1 MTKTVIGIDLGTTN
15 SLVAIIEEDS
25 LRVIPDNEGRKLLPS
40 VVALSAS
47 GVQVG
52 YAAKA
57 RINDPETVV
66 VYSAKRLMGRS
77 FQDVTGEIGRL
88 AYPVENV
95 AGLPLIP
102 DPARNRHL
110 SAPQIGA
117 MVLSEL
123 RKRAEV
129 ALGRPVTD
137 AVITVPAYFNDAQRQ
152 ATKDAGEMA
161 GLNVLRI
168 LNEPTAAALAYG
180 FGAGKDGLYAVYDL
194 GGGTFDFSLLSI
206 RRGVFEV
213 KATSGDT
220 HLGGDDFD
228 QAIIDHWTRL
238 MPSGVDMG
246 RPEVRDLLR
255 KEAEKAK
262 IALTDQ
268 EEVVVSIPSL
278 GFAGTLTRKQMNALV
293 EPLVQRTL
301 APVHRA
307 LADAGVTPDEID
319 GVILVGGATRLRRI
333 KEAVAEL
340 FQKPVHDDHDPDLV
354 VAEGAAVQGDILSGQ
369 RRDMLLLDVTP
380 LSLGIETMGGVMSP
394 LIPRNTTIPTQTKE
408 LFTTFLDGQTKVDIH
423 VLQGEREMVK
433 DNRSLARFSLSDI
446 APMTAGA
453 ARIEVTFTID
463 ANGILDV
470 RALDQR
476 TGHSQGVVVHP
487 SYGISKD
494 TVREMIKE
502 SFQHAQEDFKTRM
515 LIDSRTEA
523 TTVTN
528 ATRRALD
535 KLGPDILPDEERA
548 TINAQLDRLEEAVK
562 GEDAKLI
569 RDETATLDQVTRP
582 LAERL
587 MNSSVQ
593 DALGG
598 KALPETPTEEGV
610 SRG

>member
-1 MTKTVIGIDLGTTN
+1 VTRTVIGIDLGTTN
-15 SLVAIIEEDS
+15 SLVAIIENGK
-25 LRVIPDNEGRKLLPS
+25 LRVIPDTEGRKLLPS
-40 VVALSAS
+40 VVALSSS
-47 GVQVG
+47 GIQVG
-52 YAAKA
+52 FAAKA
-57 RINDPETVV
+57 RLNDPETVV
-66 VYSAKRLMGRS
+66 VYSAKRMMGRS
-77 FQDVTGEIGRL
+77 FADVEQEIGQL
-88 AYPVENV
+88 AYPVENLD
-95 AGLPLIP
+95 GLPMIP
-102 DPARNRHL
+102 DQFRKRHL

-117 MVLSEL
+117 IILSEL

-129 ALGRPVTD
+129 ALGQTVTD

-168 LNEPTAAALAYG
+168 LNEPTSAALAYG

-228 QAIIDHWTRL
+228 QAIIDQWMNL
-238 MPSGVDMG
+238 LPKGVNKNL
-246 RPEVRDLLR
+246 PEVRDLLR

-262 IALTDQ
+262 IALSGTTQ
-268 EEVVVSIPSL
+268 VAVSVPTIGL
-278 GFAGTLTRKQMNALV
+278 ETTLSRETMNKWV

-301 APVHRA
+301 LPVHKA
-307 LADAGVTPDEID
+307 LSDAGVLPGEVD
-319 GVILVGGATRLRRI
+319 GVILVGGATRLLRI
-333 KEAVAEL
+333 KEAVRDL
-340 FQKPVHDDHDPDLV
+340 FQRPIYDEHDPDLV
-354 VAEGAAVQGDILSGQ
+354 VGEGAAVQGDILSGA
-369 RRDMLLLDVTP
+369 RKDMLLLDVTP
-380 LSLGIETMGGVMSP
+380 LSLGIETMGGVMSS
-394 LIPRNTTIPTQTKE
+394 LIPRNTTIPTQAKE
-408 LFTTFLDGQTKVDIH
+408 LFTTFLDGQVKVDIH
-423 VLQGEREMVK
+423 VLQGEREMAK
-433 DNRSLARFSLSDI
+433 DNRSLARFSLTDI
-446 APMTAGA
+446 TPMTAGA

-502 SFQHAQEDFKTRM
+502 SFQHAQEDFQARM

-523 TTVTN
+523 TTVIN
-528 ATRRALD
+528 ATRRALE
-535 KLGPDILPDEERA
+535 KLGQDILPDEERLL
-548 TINAQLDRLEEAVK
+548 INNQLDTLEKAVK
-562 GEDAKLI
+562 GEDAKVI
-569 RDETATLDQVTRP
+569 RDETSALDQVTRP

-587 MNSSVQ
+587 MNTSVQ

-598 KALPETPTEEGV
+598 QALPVTKREA
-610 SRG
+610 

>member
-1 MTKTVIGIDLGTTN
+1 VTRTVIGIDLGTTN
-15 SLVAIIEEDS
+15 SLVAIMEDGK
-25 LRVIPDNEGRKLLPS
+25 LRVIPDTEGRKLLPS
-40 VVALSAS
+40 VVALSSS

-52 YAAKA
+52 FAAKS
-57 RINDPETVV
+57 RLNDPETIV

-77 FQDVTGEIGRL
+77 FSDVEQEIGQL

-95 AGLPLIP
+95 DGLPLIP
-102 DPARNRHL
+102 DPFRKRHL

-117 MVLSEL
+117 MILSEL

-129 ALGRPVTD
+129 ALGQTVTD

-168 LNEPTAAALAYG
+168 LNEPTSAALAYG

-228 QAIIDHWTRL
+228 QAIIDQWL
-238 MPSGVDMG
+238 GILPKGVDQS

-262 IALTDQ
+262 IALSQNT
-268 EEVVVSIPSL
+268 EVAVSVPAIGL
-278 GFAGTLTRKQMNALV
+278 ETTLSRETMNKWV

-301 APVHRA
+301 IPVHKA
-307 LADAGVTPDEID
+307 LSDAGVLPGEVD
-319 GVILVGGATRLRRI
+319 GVILVGGATRLLRV
-333 KEAVAEL
+333 KEAVEEL
-340 FQKPVHDDHDPDLV
+340 FRRPVYDEHDPDLV
-354 VAEGAAVQGDILSGQ
+354 VGEGAAVQGDILSGS
-369 RRDMLLLDVTP
+369 RKDMLLLDVTP
-380 LSLGIETMGGVMSP
+380 LSLGIETMGGVMSS
-394 LIPRNTTIPTQTKE
+394 LIPRNTTIPTQAKE
-408 LFTTFLDGQTKVDIH
+408 LFTTFLDGQVKVDIH
-423 VLQGEREMVK
+423 VLQGEREMAK
-433 DNRSLARFSLSDI
+433 DNRSLARFSLTDI
-446 APMTAGA
+446 TPMTAGA

-476 TGHSQGVVVHP
+476 TGRSQGVVVHP

-502 SFQHAQEDFKTRM
+502 SFQHAQEDFQTRM

-523 TTVTN
+523 TTVIN
-528 ATRRALD
+528 ATRRALE
-535 KLGPDILPDEERA
+535 KLGPDILPDEERSM
-548 TINAQLDRLEEAVK
+548 INKQLDTLEKAVK

-569 RDETATLDQVTRP
+569 RDETSALDQVTRP

-587 MNSSVQ
+587 MNTSVQ

-598 KALPETPTEEGV
+598 KSLPEPEREA
-610 SRG
+610 

>member
-1 MTKTVIGIDLGTTN
+1 MTRTVIGIDLGTTN
-15 SLVAIIEEDS
+15 SLVAIMEDGK
-25 LRVIPDNEGRKLLPS
+25 LRVIPDTEGRKLLPS
-40 VVALSAS
+40 VVALSSS

-52 YAAKA
+52 FAAKA
-57 RINDPETVV
+57 RLNDPETIV

-77 FQDVTGEIGRL
+77 FDDVQQEIAQL

-95 AGLPLIP
+95 DGLPLIP
-102 DPARNRHL
+102 DPFRKRHL

-117 MVLSEL
+117 MILSEL

-129 ALGRPVTD
+129 ALGQTVTD

-168 LNEPTAAALAYG
+168 LNEPTSAALAYG

-228 QAIIDHWTRL
+228 QAIIDQWL
-238 MPSGVDMG
+238 GILPKGVDQS

-262 IALTDQ
+262 IALSQNT
-268 EEVVVSIPSL
+268 EVAVSVPAIGL
-278 GFAGTLTRKQMNALV
+278 ETTLSRETMNKWV

-301 APVHRA
+301 IPVHKA
-307 LADAGVTPDEID
+307 LSDAGVLPGEVD
-319 GVILVGGATRLRRI
+319 GVILVGGATRLLRV
-333 KEAVAEL
+333 KEAVEEL
-340 FQKPVHDDHDPDLV
+340 FRRPVYDEHDPDLV
-354 VAEGAAVQGDILSGQ
+354 VGEGAAVQGDILSGS
-369 RRDMLLLDVTP
+369 RKDMLLLDVTP
-380 LSLGIETMGGVMSP
+380 LSLGIETMGGVMSS
-394 LIPRNTTIPTQTKE
+394 LIPRNTTIPTQAKE
-408 LFTTFLDGQTKVDIH
+408 LFTTFLDGQVKVDIH
-423 VLQGEREMVK
+423 VLQGEREMAK
-433 DNRSLARFSLSDI
+433 DNRSLARFSLTDI
-446 APMTAGA
+446 TPMTAGA

-476 TGHSQGVVVHP
+476 TGRSQGVVVHP

-502 SFQHAQEDFKTRM
+502 SFQHAQEDFQTRM

-523 TTVTN
+523 TTVIN
-528 ATRRALD
+528 ATRRALE
-535 KLGPDILPDEERA
+535 KLGPDILPDEERSM
-548 TINAQLDRLEEAVK
+548 INKQLDTLEKAVK

-569 RDETATLDQVTRP
+569 RDETSALDQVTRP

-587 MNSSVQ
+587 MNTSVQ

-598 KALPETPTEEGV
+598 KSLPEPEREA
-610 SRG
+610 

>member
-1 MTKTVIGIDLGTTN
+1 MTRTVIGIDLGTTN
-15 SLVAIIEEDS
+15 SLVAIMEDGK
-25 LRVIPDNEGRKLLPS
+25 LRVIPDTEGRKLLPS
-40 VVALSAS
+40 VVALSSS

-52 YAAKA
+52 FAAKA
-57 RINDPETVV
+57 RLNDPETIV

-77 FQDVTGEIGRL
+77 FSDVEQEIGQL

-95 AGLPLIP
+95 DGLPLIP
-102 DPARNRHL
+102 DPFRKRHL

-117 MVLSEL
+117 MILSEL

-129 ALGRPVTD
+129 ALGQTVTD

-168 LNEPTAAALAYG
+168 LNEPTSAALAYG

-228 QAIIDHWTRL
+228 QAIIDQWL
-238 MPSGVDMG
+238 GILPKGVDQS

-262 IALTDQ
+262 IALSQNT
-268 EEVVVSIPSL
+268 EVAVSVPAIGL
-278 GFAGTLTRKQMNALV
+278 ETTLSRETMNKWV

-301 APVHRA
+301 IPVHKA
-307 LADAGVTPDEID
+307 LSDAGVLPGEVD
-319 GVILVGGATRLRRI
+319 GVILVGGATRLLRV
-333 KEAVAEL
+333 KEAVEEL
-340 FQKPVHDDHDPDLV
+340 FRRPVYDEHDPDLV
-354 VAEGAAVQGDILSGQ
+354 VGEGAAVQGDILSGS
-369 RRDMLLLDVTP
+369 RKDMLLLDVTP
-380 LSLGIETMGGVMSP
+380 LSLGIETMGGVMSS
-394 LIPRNTTIPTQTKE
+394 LIPRNTTIPTQAKE
-408 LFTTFLDGQTKVDIH
+408 LFTTFLDGQVKVDIH
-423 VLQGEREMVK
+423 VLQGEREMAK
-433 DNRSLARFSLSDI
+433 DNRSLARFSLTDI
-446 APMTAGA
+446 TPMTAGA

-476 TGHSQGVVVHP
+476 TGRSQGVVVHP

-502 SFQHAQEDFKTRM
+502 SFQHAQEDFQTRM

-523 TTVTN
+523 TTVIN
-528 ATRRALD
+528 ATRRALE
-535 KLGPDILPDEERA
+535 KLGPDILPDEERSM
-548 TINAQLDRLEEAVK
+548 INKQLDTLEKAVK

-569 RDETATLDQVTRP
+569 RDETSALDQVTRP

-587 MNSSVQ
+587 MNTSVQ

-598 KALPETPTEEGV
+598 KSLPEPEREA
-610 SRG
+610 

>member
-1 MTKTVIGIDLGTTN
+1 M
-15 SLVAIIEEDS
+15 EDGK
-25 LRVIPDNEGRKLLPS
+25 LRVIPDTEGRKLLPS
-40 VVALSAS
+40 VVALSSS

-52 YAAKA
+52 FAAKS
-57 RINDPETVV
+57 RLNDPETIV

-77 FQDVTGEIGRL
+77 FSDVEQEIGQL

-95 AGLPLIP
+95 DGLPLIP
-102 DPARNRHL
+102 DPFRKRHL

-117 MVLSEL
+117 MILSEL

-129 ALGRPVTD
+129 ALGQTVTD

-168 LNEPTAAALAYG
+168 LNEPTSAALAYG

-228 QAIIDHWTRL
+228 QAIIDQWL
-238 MPSGVDMG
+238 GILPKGVDQS

-262 IALTDQ
+262 IALSQNT
-268 EEVVVSIPSL
+268 EVAVSVPAIGL
-278 GFAGTLTRKQMNALV
+278 ETTLSRETMNKWV

-301 APVHRA
+301 IPVHKA
-307 LADAGVTPDEID
+307 LSDAGVLPGEVD
-319 GVILVGGATRLRRI
+319 GVILVGGATRLLRV
-333 KEAVAEL
+333 KEAVEEL
-340 FQKPVHDDHDPDLV
+340 FRRPVYDEHDPDLV
-354 VAEGAAVQGDILSGQ
+354 VGEGAAVQGDILSGS
-369 RRDMLLLDVTP
+369 RKDMLLLDVTP
-380 LSLGIETMGGVMSP
+380 LSLGIETMGGVMSS
-394 LIPRNTTIPTQTKE
+394 LIPRNTTIPTQAKE
-408 LFTTFLDGQTKVDIH
+408 LFTTFLDGQVKVDIH
-423 VLQGEREMVK
+423 VLQGEREMAK
-433 DNRSLARFSLSDI
+433 DNRSLARFSLTDI
-446 APMTAGA
+446 TPMTAGA

-476 TGHSQGVVVHP
+476 TGRSQGVVVHP

-502 SFQHAQEDFKTRM
+502 SFQHAQEDFQTRM

-523 TTVTN
+523 TTVIN
-528 ATRRALD
+528 ATRRALE
-535 KLGPDILPDEERA
+535 KLGPDILPDEERSM
-548 TINAQLDRLEEAVK
+548 INKQLDTLEKAVK

-569 RDETATLDQVTRP
+569 RDETSALDQVTRP

-587 MNSSVQ
+587 MNTSVQ

-598 KALPETPTEEGV
+598 KSLPEPEREA
-610 SRG
+610 

>member
-1 MTKTVIGIDLGTTN
+1 MTRTVIGIDLGTTN
-15 SLVAIIEEDS
+15 SLVAIMEDGK
-25 LRVIPDNEGRKLLPS
+25 LRVIPDTEGRKLLPS
-40 VVALSAS
+40 VVALSSS

-52 YAAKA
+52 FAAKS
-57 RINDPETVV
+57 RLNDPETIV

-77 FQDVTGEIGRL
+77 FSDVEQEIGQL

-95 AGLPLIP
+95 DGLPLIP
-102 DPARNRHL
+102 DPFRKRHL

-117 MVLSEL
+117 MILSEL

-129 ALGRPVTD
+129 ALGQTVTD

-168 LNEPTAAALAYG
+168 LNEPTSAALAYG

-228 QAIIDHWTRL
+228 QAIIDQWL
-238 MPSGVDMG
+238 GILPKGVDQS

-262 IALTDQ
+262 IALSQNT
-268 EEVVVSIPSL
+268 EVAVSVPAIGL
-278 GFAGTLTRKQMNALV
+278 ETTLSRETMNKWV

-301 APVHRA
+301 IPVHKA
-307 LADAGVTPDEID
+307 LSDAGVLPGEVD
-319 GVILVGGATRLRRI
+319 GVILVGGATRLLRV
-333 KEAVAEL
+333 KEAVEEL
-340 FQKPVHDDHDPDLV
+340 FRRPVYDEHDPDLV
-354 VAEGAAVQGDILSGQ
+354 VGEGAAVQGDILSGS
-369 RRDMLLLDVTP
+369 RKDMLLLDVTP
-380 LSLGIETMGGVMSP
+380 LSLGIETMGGVMSS
-394 LIPRNTTIPTQTKE
+394 LIPRNTTIPTQAKE
-408 LFTTFLDGQTKVDIH
+408 LFTTFLDGQVKVDIH
-423 VLQGEREMVK
+423 VLQGEREMAK
-433 DNRSLARFSLSDI
+433 DNRSLARFSLTDI
-446 APMTAGA
+446 TPMTAGA

-476 TGHSQGVVVHP
+476 TGRSQGVVVHP

-502 SFQHAQEDFKTRM
+502 SFQHAQEDFQTRM

-523 TTVTN
+523 TTVIN
-528 ATRRALD
+528 ATRRALE
-535 KLGPDILPDEERA
+535 KLGPDILPDEERSM
-548 TINAQLDRLEEAVK
+548 INKQLDTLEKAVK

-569 RDETATLDQVTRP
+569 RDETSALDQVTRP

-587 MNSSVQ
+587 MNTSVQ

-598 KALPETPTEEGV
+598 KSLPEPEREA
-610 SRG
+610 